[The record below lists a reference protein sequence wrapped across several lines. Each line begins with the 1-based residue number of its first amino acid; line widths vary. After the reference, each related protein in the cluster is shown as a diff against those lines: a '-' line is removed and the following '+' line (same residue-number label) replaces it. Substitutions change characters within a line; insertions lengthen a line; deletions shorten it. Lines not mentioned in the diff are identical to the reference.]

1 MALLLLAV
9 TLVCGGAVAYVS
21 ARVVQSIRLERA
33 RAAATA
39 MASRLRIDEAATEG
53 FEVTCRFVLRGTA
66 HWDEGWT
73 EVFARSRAA
82 DDWRALPSI
91 EVERNGPPGAFRLRA
106 EVGGAPAAL
115 EEALERC
122 ASIEVLPRGA
132 GAGGRT
138 PLASQPS
145 GDACFD
151 AAFETRIAP
160 GALLRLLL
168 DDEARRALLRL
179 HPVAVRQRD
188 GGLVLEK
195 RGYLRDPAAL
205 AGCIEL
211 AVALGR
217 RAVEAARRVDE
228 GMSYRGEGRLTG
240 EARRHEITSLLER
253 MAERVRA
260 GDARR
265 P

>member
-1 MALLLLAV
+1 MALLLIAV
-9 TLVCGGAVAYVS
+9 SLVCGAAVAYVS

-33 RAAATA
+33 RSAATA
-39 MASRLRIDEAATEG
+39 VAARLRMDDALVEG

-91 EVERNGPPGAFRLRA
+91 EVERHGPPGAFRLRA
-106 EVGGAPAAL
+106 EVGGTEAAL
-115 EEALERC
+115 EQALERC
-122 ASIEVLPRGA
+122 ASIEILPRG
-132 GAGGRT
+132 GAGGRM
-138 PLASQPS
+138 PMASEPS

-151 AAFETRIAP
+151 AAFETRVAP
-160 GALLRLLL
+160 RALVRPLL
-168 DDEARRALLRL
+168 DEEARLALLRL
-179 HPVAVRQRD
+179 HPVAVRQRA

-205 AGCIEL
+205 SACIEL
-211 AVALGR
+211 AVSLGR
-217 RAVEAARRVDE
+217 RAAEAARRVDE
-228 GMSYRGEGRLTG
+228 GASYRGEGRVTG
-240 EARRHEITSLLER
+240 ETRRREITTLLED
-253 MAERVRA
+253 MAARVRA
-260 GDARR
+260 GEERR